1 MAIDSLFK
9 DKIVILDGASGTQ
22 LQARGLP
29 PSVCPESWAI
39 ENPHALADLQNAY
52 IEAGS
57 NIIYTFT
64 FGASRIKLSEYGF
77 GDKVFEFNKE
87 LAALSKKIAGKR
99 ALVAGDISSMGRHLK
114 PYGDL
119 PFEEAVDC
127 FKEQVKGL
135 VAGGVDLFVIE
146 TMSDIQEARAALI
159 AVKETSDLPVMVS
172 VTFEKDGKTLTGTT
186 PKVAVQ
192 ILQSLG
198 ADVVGCNCSTGP
210 DKMIDIIKEMKE
222 VAAVPILAK
231 PNAGVPRLENN
242 KTVFDME
249 PLKFSEYGRPL
260 VEAGVNFIGGCCG
273 TSPKH
278 IGMLSKAVLGVKPT
292 SPISLI
298 PPMLTSSRKG
308 IFVGPGHPFAI
319 IGERINPTGKKKLQE
334 DLREGRTTIVG
345 NYAAE
350 QIDAGAALLD
360 INVGMPGIDEKQ
372 TMEKI
377 VEYVSS
383 QYDIPL
389 CIDSSDPEILEAAL
403 RLYPG
408 RALINSV
415 SLESVKL
422 EKVLPLAVKYGSMLI
437 ALPVGDEG
445 IPDTLEK
452 MKENL
457 SQILLAGEKLNIPA
471 SSFIADGMVMS
482 VSAKQQHAVYT
493 LDFVEWCTKSLG
505 IGTVLGLS
513 NISFGLPERKWVNG
527 AFLAMAMGRGLS
539 LAIAN
544 PSSELIVNIVRASE
558 VLTGNDQ
565 NSGRYIAHLAS
576 TETQMVNVE
585 AAKTVPDTTT
595 NLYNAVIRGNRD
607 GILDVFKNC
616 LSEGIDASVLVNEYL
631 IPAIT
636 EVGNKFGDG
645 TYFLPQLLLSAE
657 AVKKVM
663 EFIETDE
670 ALTKSISAEKKGT
683 IVLATVKGDVHD
695 IGKNIV
701 GLLLKNHGYEVI
713 DLGKDVPSE
722 KIVNE
727 ALRLKADIVGLSAL
741 MTTTMVQMKEVV
753 KIAREKAL
761 NAKIII
767 GGAVV
772 TQRYADE
779 ISADGYS
786 SDANEAVLL
795 VKKLLGK

>member
-292 SPISLI
+292 SPIS
-298 PPMLTSSRKG
+298 
-308 IFVGPGHPFAI
+308 
-319 IGERINPTGKKKLQE
+319 
-334 DLREGRTTIVG
+334 
-345 NYAAE
+345 
-350 QIDAGAALLD
+350 
-360 INVGMPGIDEKQ
+360 
-372 TMEKI
+372 
-377 VEYVSS
+377 
-383 QYDIPL
+383 
-389 CIDSSDPEILEAAL
+389 
-403 RLYPG
+403 
-408 RALINSV
+408 
-415 SLESVKL
+415 
-422 EKVLPLAVKYGSMLI
+422 
-437 ALPVGDEG
+437 
-445 IPDTLEK
+445 
-452 MKENL
+452 
-457 SQILLAGEKLNIPA
+457 
-471 SSFIADGMVMS
+471 
-482 VSAKQQHAVYT
+482 
-493 LDFVEWCTKSLG
+493 
-505 IGTVLGLS
+505 
-513 NISFGLPERKWVNG
+513 
-527 AFLAMAMGRGLS
+527 
-539 LAIAN
+539 
-544 PSSELIVNIVRASE
+544 
-558 VLTGNDQ
+558 
-565 NSGRYIAHLAS
+565 
-576 TETQMVNVE
+576 
-585 AAKTVPDTTT
+585 
-595 NLYNAVIRGNRD
+595 
-607 GILDVFKNC
+607 
-616 LSEGIDASVLVNEYL
+616 
-631 IPAIT
+631 
-636 EVGNKFGDG
+636 
-645 TYFLPQLLLSAE
+645 
-657 AVKKVM
+657 
-663 EFIETDE
+663 
-670 ALTKSISAEKKGT
+670 
-683 IVLATVKGDVHD
+683 
-695 IGKNIV
+695 
-701 GLLLKNHGYEVI
+701 
-713 DLGKDVPSE
+713 
-722 KIVNE
+722 
-727 ALRLKADIVGLSAL
+727 
-741 MTTTMVQMKEVV
+741 
-753 KIAREKAL
+753 
-761 NAKIII
+761 
-767 GGAVV
+767 
-772 TQRYADE
+772 
-779 ISADGYS
+779 
-786 SDANEAVLL
+786 
-795 VKKLLGK
+795 